1 MTRVAIPG
9 FTRGRATY
17 AKMPYSESPSILAA
31 SITSSDILWMPD
43 RKNTIRYHAS
53 FQTYITA
60 MAGSTVLLLDST
72 FMGFKPMAINS
83 WSKRPFFAI

>member
-31 SITSSDILWMPD
+31 SSSSLGTPIMNCRIRNTPNPENACISIRPRWESVRPILEISA
-43 RKNTIRYHAS
+43 N
-53 FQTYITA
+53 
-60 MAGSTVLLLDST
+60 
-72 FMGFKPMAINS
+72 
-83 WSKRPFFAI
+83 